1 MGRSVLG
8 RLSRP
13 NPSTN
18 PVSVLKEEQFLRFSL
33 AAGLFCFLIS
43 GSSLVAQAA
52 DKIVAA
58 PPAGTAVAAQAVAD
72 ADSPDVAA
80 WTSTASIS
88 QTGRTAEAAEA
99 PHARSLNKFAA
110 RILARTAGVAQ
121 GLTQGALRFLG
132 VPYAFG
138 GTSAGGFDCS
148 GYVQH
153 VFAMVGLHIP
163 RTADAQ
169 YYAGGKVIG
178 GMVPGDLV
186 FFQTYEPG
194 PSHVGIYL
202 GNGRFAHASSSHGV
216 MVSNLSDSYWSA
228 RYIGAKRLASR

>member
-1 MGRSVLG
+1 M
-8 RLSRP
+8 
-13 NPSTN
+13 
-18 PVSVLKEEQFLRFSL
+18 RFSL
-33 AAGLFCFLIS
+33 AAGLFCILIS

-52 DKIVAA
+52 DTTS
-58 PPAGTAVAAQAVAD
+58 PAQPSGAAVAAQAVAD

-80 WTSTASIS
+80 WTSTASVAEAA
-88 QTGRTAEAAEA
+88 RPAEAAET
-99 PHARSLNKFAA
+99 PHARSLSKFAA
-110 RILARTAGVAQ
+110 RILSRTAGVAK

-153 VFAMVGLHIP
+153 VFALVGLHIP

-169 YYAGGKVIG
+169 YYAGVRVTG

-202 GNGRFAHASSSHGV
+202 GKGRFAHASSSHGV
-216 MVSNLSDSYWSA
+216 MVSSLSDSYWSA